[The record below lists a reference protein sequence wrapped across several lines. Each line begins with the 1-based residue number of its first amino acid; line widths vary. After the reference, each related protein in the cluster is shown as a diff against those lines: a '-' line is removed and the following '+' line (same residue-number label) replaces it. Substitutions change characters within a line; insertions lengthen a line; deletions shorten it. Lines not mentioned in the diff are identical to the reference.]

1 VCEVRDQDVARQ
13 IALGQSVE
21 IVRSLRERAFQIFAG
36 ALVLDQ
42 EHAFPERVDASAF
55 ELAAGAGDF
64 DLFFEDRDASRI
76 DAEDIE
82 ETVPEALC
90 LRALQALTLP
100 LAGKSE
106 GTVFDLVPG
115 KGHWRRMKG

>member
-13 IALGQSVE
+13 IAVGQSLEV
-21 IVRSLRERAFQIFAG
+21 VRSLRERAFQVLTG

-42 EHAFPERVDASAF
+42 EHALPECVDASAL
-55 ELAAGAGDF
+55 ELAARAGDF
-64 DLFFEDRDASRI
+64 DLLFEDRDASAV

-82 ETVPEALC
+82 ETVPEALR
-90 LRALQALTLP
+90 LRALRALTLP

-106 GTVFDLVPG
+106 GAVFDLVPG
-115 KGHWRRMKG
+115 